1 MLVVFVYISSH
12 LSAIHSLNVRRNL
25 KRKKALINLL
35 FLVSRL
41 FKIAYFGVD
50 RKDLWDFL

>member
-12 LSAIHSLNVRRNL
+12 FGAIHSFNVRCDL
-25 KRKKALINLL
+25 KRKKPLISPL

-41 FKIAYFGVD
+41 FKVADFGVD
-50 RKDLWDFL
+50 QKDLWDFL